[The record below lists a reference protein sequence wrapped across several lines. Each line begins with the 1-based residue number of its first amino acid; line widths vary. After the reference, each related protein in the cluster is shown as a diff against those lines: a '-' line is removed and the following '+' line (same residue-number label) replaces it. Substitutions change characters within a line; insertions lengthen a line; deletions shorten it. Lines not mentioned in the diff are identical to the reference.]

1 MPCIEDYFV
10 SRLRRTVIISSQ
22 VPGVYGQI
30 PRRKSD
36 SHYLALQELLVL
48 ASSDIMI
55 GSYMSTFIETAWW
68 ISGAKKPI
76 HVL

>member
-10 SRLRRTVIISSQ
+10 SRLRRPVIISSQ
-22 VPGVYGQI
+22 VPVFMPKFLGVKVI
-30 PRRKSD
+30 LIICLSR
-36 SHYLALQELLVL
+36 ATCL